1 MDESRTIL
9 SEADRLRHEE
19 LWGSEGYFQNARKP
33 EGEDGRVMIRRMN
46 GGAHALLAAWGFKL
60 LDGIVGGQA
69 EGATEPEAIMDAGC
83 GNDPAEDAAEPEATL
98 DAGDSHVE
106 GTTEPEAILDA
117 GCGGGANLARWMD
130 RCPGAKLTGLD
141 FSPISVN
148 ESRRFNAEEISA
160 GRCSVVQGDV
170 MQMPFA
176 ENSFDCVSAFETVYF
191 WPDIARAFA
200 EVKRVLK
207 PGGIFFIC
215 NESDALDQRAIDA
228 CKLIRGMRL
237 YKAEELQVS
246 LEQAGFG
253 QIKLFRQPDTHYLAV
268 IAKKLLSSKD

>member
-19 LWGSEGYFQNARKP
+19 LWGSEDYFQNARKP

-60 LDGIVGGQA
+60 LDGIIGGQA
-69 EGATEPEAIMDAGC
+69 EDATEPKAILDGIAG
-83 GNDPAEDAAEPEATL
+83 GPAEGSPQPESIL
-98 DAGDSHVE
+98 DSIVGGPAKD
-106 GTTEPEAILDA
+106 TTGPEVILDA

-130 RCPGAKLTGLD
+130 RCPDAKVTGLD
-141 FSPISVN
+141 FSHISVE
-148 ESRRFNAEEISA
+148 ESRRFNAEEIAA
-160 GRCSVVQGDV
+160 GRCIVIQGDV
-170 MQMPFA
+170 MEMPFPSD
-176 ENSFDCVSAFETVYF
+176 SFDCVSAFETVYF
-191 WPDIARAFA
+191 WPDITRAFA

-207 PGGIFFIC
+207 PGGTFFIC

-237 YKAEELQVS
+237 YKAEELQAF
-246 LEQAGFG
+246 LEQAGFD
-253 QIKLFRQPDTHYLAV
+253 QIKLFRQTDTHYLAA